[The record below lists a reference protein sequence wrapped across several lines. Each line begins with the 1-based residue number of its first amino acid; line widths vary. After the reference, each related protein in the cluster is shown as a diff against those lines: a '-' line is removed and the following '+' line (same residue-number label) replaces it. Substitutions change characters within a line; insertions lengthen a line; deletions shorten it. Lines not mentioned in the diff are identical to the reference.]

1 MTYLRMSF
9 VLGGFR
15 RLLLQIGGANT
26 ACARI
31 ARLQPLPSSLPRSQR
46 PSAKP
51 DCFGGW
57 LLAPSSRPA
66 ARAIRAHADSS
77 DAGTAVVNLTS
88 P

>member
-26 ACARI
+26 AGAARSF
-31 ARLQPLPSSLPRSQR
+31 AAAAFLTPSQPAA
-46 PSAKP
+46 SAKP
-51 DCFGGW
+51 DRSEAGCS
-57 LLAPSSRPA
+57 LVRPA
-66 ARAIRAHADSS
+66 LRRAIRAQFGQVRSWVSGRESHE
-77 DAGTAVVNLTS
+77 